1 MTDRILKALISA
13 IVGSIALLYLAHNL
27 ANIGRAF
34 DFFSY
39 TASHADQQAYPVTL
53 LPVPPPWLVVIAM
66 ALVFALE
73 GAAALLCL
81 YGAWHL
87 FTLRRADAAA
97 FERGKV
103 WTNIGLGCAI
113 LNWWV
118 LFQGVAVAGYKL
130 WQMPLGAGPDHGSW
144 AYGAI
149 AMLSLIHVS
158 QRGD

>member
-66 ALVFALE
+66 ALVFAME

-87 FTLRRADAAA
+87 FALRRAAPMSPRSNAAS
-97 FERGKV
+97 
-103 WTNIGLGCAI
+103 
-113 LNWWV
+113 
-118 LFQGVAVAGYKL
+118 
-130 WQMPLGAGPDHGSW
+130 AGPGS
-144 AYGAI
+144 G
-149 AMLSLIHVS
+149 
-158 QRGD
+158 